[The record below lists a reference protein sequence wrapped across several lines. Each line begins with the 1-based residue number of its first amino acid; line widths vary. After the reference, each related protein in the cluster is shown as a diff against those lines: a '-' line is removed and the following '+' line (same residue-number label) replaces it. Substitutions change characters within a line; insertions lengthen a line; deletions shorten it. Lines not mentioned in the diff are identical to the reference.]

1 MYYHSLECV
10 GGHLSHLLEPSGLAH
25 PCRKLSPTSFLD
37 LFTAAL
43 RNCILPSLFK
53 LWSVLNLTV
62 CLSQLGNEASSVWN
76 FCTRFSF
83 FDLISSLGNQ
93 WCRREMA
100 VFWRLVFTSDRV
112 VVGVVRALMTQWNS
126 NTGVVRGVLSAT
138 ESESEESE
146 RFHFLRPRLRLRR
159 LSFAYD
165 LVKTRLSEAEAES

>member
-1 MYYHSLECV
+1 M
-10 GGHLSHLLEPSGLAH
+10 
-25 PCRKLSPTSFLD
+25 CRGSSQSSAWTIGTSSSVPKVKSDSFLD
-37 LFTAAL
+37 LFTAAVRTVYFL
-43 RNCILPSLFK
+43 VNLNCEVFWICPS
-53 LWSVLNLTV
+53 V

-126 NTGVVRGVLSAT
+126 NIGVVRGVLNAT
-138 ESESEESE
+138 ESESEESD
-146 RFHFLRPRLRLRR
+146 RFHLCDTV
-159 LSFAYD
+159 YD
-165 LVKTRLSEAEAES
+165 SVAWVPLI